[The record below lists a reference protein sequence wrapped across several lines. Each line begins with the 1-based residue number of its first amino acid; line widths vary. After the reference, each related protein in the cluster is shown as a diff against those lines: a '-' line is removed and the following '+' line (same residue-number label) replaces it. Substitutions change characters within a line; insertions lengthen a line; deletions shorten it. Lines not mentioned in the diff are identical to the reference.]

1 MASEPVELT
10 DDPAFARRII
20 RLALVSS
27 IALGLVWLLATVTLD
42 AHPSVGASLGLGWLM
57 MPSIL
62 FLSLRRPRLRYALAI
77 PSALVGVPL
86 LFICASN
93 LPEGQVARTGWL
105 LLTAGVLSGVV
116 LGVWFWFRWLPV
128 PGWLHAPFSWS
139 RWALVGLHVAL
150 VVSGLVL
157 VGVSSPG
164 SQTAV
169 SWAFRL
175 AGV

>member
-1 MASEPVELT
+1 MAPEPVELT

-20 RLALVSS
+20 RLGFTSS
-27 IALGLVWLLATVTLD
+27 IALGLVWLLATITLD
-42 AHPSVGASLGLGWLM
+42 AHPGVGASLALGWLM

-86 LFICASN
+86 LIICASN
-93 LPEGQVARTGWL
+93 QPEGQVARTGWL
-105 LLTAGVLSGVV
+105 LITAGILSGGV

-128 PGWLHAPFSWS
+128 PGWLHAPFSPS
-139 RWALVGLHVAL
+139 RWTLIGLHVAL

-157 VGVSSPG
+157 VGV
-164 SQTAV
+164 TA
-169 SWAFRL
+169 L
-175 AGV
+175 QK